1 MSAFGDAWVTLAYG
15 LTIGS
20 VILCV
25 AYGVINWNKPK
36 KDLANE
42 AREEAEW
49 EKRDPELGEGADK

>member
-1 MSAFGDAWVTLAYG
+1 MSAFGDAWVTLAYV
-15 LTIGS
+15 LTLGS

-36 KDLANE
+36 EDLANE

-49 EKRDPELGEGADK
+49 EKRDPELGEEAGK